1 MCRNAAGN
9 ENVWSLVSGL
19 ELGGRAVNV
28 ARVPGLLEP
37 SFVWENILKYKAR
50 TGGERTL
57 QYTVKVAFL

>member
-1 MCRNAAGN
+1 M
-9 ENVWSLVSGL
+9 
-19 ELGGRAVNV
+19 NV

-50 TGGERTL
+50 TAGERTL

>member
-1 MCRNAAGN
+1 M
-9 ENVWSLVSGL
+9 
-19 ELGGRAVNV
+19 NV